1 MHNKLPKKPPTGGF
15 FLHNCLHF
23 DADCVALDKQLVPLD
38 NRLAVPDKE
47 LAVPD
52 KELAVPDK
60 ELVVPDKELVEIQ
73 PRRRVSSQI
82 GVVFVCP
89 YEFNVDCYEFI
100 VVSYEVVVIAVGHE
114 HQMGGYLRA
123 CRRAR
128 M

>member
-47 LAVPD
+47 LA
-52 KELAVPDK
+52 
-60 ELVVPDKELVEIQ
+60 VPDKELVEIQ